1 MLFLTWD
8 TYNYSKNTFLNY
20 YFYVILLVAILCYN
34 FHFLLIKKKINGF
47 NVQNAKS
54 PWIIALII
62 CLNYLVFIMICSQ
75 LSMQIITNINLKR
88 LMNSKGKIIIYWFQ
102 NTTSLVFYK
111 KKKENR
117 KYNLFLQKI
126 RNHLAQGLLLDF
138 ILLYSNYFN
147 FIWLIRKYVKK
158 YWWLNTLKIVFL
170 FLVRRFEIF
179 L

>member
-1 MLFLTWD
+1 MFLIWDIMLFLTWD

-20 YFYVILLVAILCYN
+20 YFYVILLVAILCCN
-34 FHFLLIKKKINGF
+34 FHFLIKKKINGF

-111 KKKENR
+111 KKKKKIEN
-117 KYNLFLQKI
+117 I
-126 RNHLAQGLLLDF
+126 
-138 ILLYSNYFN
+138 IYFS
-147 FIWLIRKYVKK
+147 KK
-158 YWWLNTLKIVFL
+158 
-170 FLVRRFEIF
+170 
-179 L
+179 

>member
-1 MLFLTWD
+1 MFLIWDMMLLHALTWD

-20 YFYVILLVAILCYN
+20 YFYIILLVAILCCN
-34 FHFLLIKKKINGF
+34 FHFLLIKKKINRF

-62 CLNYLVFIMICSQ
+62 CLNCLVFSMICSQ

-111 KKKENR
+111 KKKKIEN
-117 KYNLFLQKI
+117 I
-126 RNHLAQGLLLDF
+126 
-138 ILLYSNYFN
+138 IYFS
-147 FIWLIRKYVKK
+147 KK
-158 YWWLNTLKIVFL
+158 
-170 FLVRRFEIF
+170 
-179 L
+179 